1 MTGQITKIEQQQA
14 TNTQV
19 IADINTTINAL
30 VTEFIRPLA
39 QQSIETQRV
48 VNENVK
54 AINALTDIAADAEA
68 DRAELNQRFENFL
81 DTITEDRQQAERD
94 RTEQNQRFENLLND
108 ARADRQQAERD
119 RTEQSQRIE
128 NLLNDA
134 RADRQQVQAEREEER
149 RQSEENRRRF
159 DAQLQISQAMLVEL
173 AKVNS
178 RLEILER
185 AS

>member
-1 MTGQITKIEQQQA
+1 MTDKIIKIEQQQA

-19 IADINTTINAL
+19 IADINTAVNTL

-48 VNENVK
+48 VDENTK

-68 DRAELNQRFENFL
+68 ERTEQNQRFESFL
-81 DTITEDRQQAERD
+81 KAVAEDRKQAERD

-108 ARADRQQAERD
+108 ARADRQQ
-119 RTEQSQRIE
+119 I
-128 NLLNDA
+128 
-134 RADRQQVQAEREEER
+134 QAEREENH
-149 RQSEENRRRF
+149 RQFEENKRRF